1 MDYIKTFDSFNF
13 SIENLSKLNEAE
25 VDSLFQSAFK
35 SVLGG
40 AKLTDKPAAE
50 IKKDLE
56 SKLSSIKNN
65 YKDAL
70 SNYIKDKY
78 DAKWYSSIL
87 DIVAAPSSGFISVT
101 GAKKE
106 DTSSVKAR
114 EDAKSKFEQQPNG
127 KSLVEESPLV
137 AALIK
142 NVVLVALPDGLEL
155 KEGMNTKNISP
166 NTKSLTEMLYETSL
180 DHATKLFESATSGL
194 ESLSDISFEFETVG
208 DKIKKNDDN
217 LKKYRGELKDLA
229 NSNDVKDWNK
239 MIEMY
244 CIINT
249 LRAQQ
254 CALMA
259 AQAEYEFLSGS
270 FKKTFL
276 GDVEGYAQALFEIA
290 FFLLSSLVVS
300 KAINALGQ
308 TSFIQTLKETVS
320 SAAPTIIPGF
330 QSAMNKIMT
339 EVVNP
344 ASKNPLF
351 MAAVLG
357 AYTII
362 RGGQIAKELAFE
374 QSEQYLLLALEQF
387 IPTISAVNV
396 SLATCDNSFT
406 SISDVMNGK
415 SWSPKNIWKEA
426 LDGNLDEKEAYTK
439 RQLEKITSELYNL
452 TLAEIRS
459 ENSPLIKAVNS
470 MEVNTQIRSSL
481 TPDIIFNSPIRG
493 ATGLYTFMDKLG
505 LAGDWMKRIEDIF
518 DTIEK
523 PMIEKLEDLFISD
536 DVYTKFIN
544 KENPTHAALGGLIF
558 IAQSNVIIKNPT
570 LFMKILD
577 YKPEF
582 PDIKFLRASF
592 KASVEPLEIRPFPT
606 LVDFSEPEVESCGV
620 FVSIVDNKDN
630 IYKSRIGMLYFEKGL
645 ATLASEKGITGI
657 DGFSQLLQDYKFN
670 FVVVGNADVSGPQEQ
685 KRQGGFIGNRL
696 LSELRANTFVS
707 SVKKS
712 GDEKFSS
719 LGCGKMYARNY
730 PDYIKKDFST
740 SKIAELLGVSKT
752 DDSFRKNMA
761 NDRRIEVII
770 FPENV
775 DFQNFANNDPLIEKV
790 CKKPFSETDDD
801 KLIRMRGG
809 KWFID
814 KSAESKYSLIFPKRG
829 EKATNESNRT
839 YVMSF
844 DYFLNS

>member
-1 MDYIKTFDSFNF
+1 MEFIKTFESFNF
-13 SIENLSKLNEAE
+13 SIESLSKLNEAE

-40 AKLTDKPAAE
+40 AKLTDKPADE

-65 YKDAL
+65 YKSAL
-70 SNYIKDKY
+70 SDYIKDKY
-78 DAKWYSSIL
+78 DTKWYSSIL
-87 DIVAAPSSGFISVT
+87 DIVSAPNSGFISLV
-101 GAKKE
+101 GAKKD

-114 EDAKSKFEQQPNG
+114 EEAKTKFEQQSNG
-127 KSLVEESPLV
+127 KSLVEESPVV

-142 NVVLVALPDGLEL
+142 NVALVALPDGVEL
-155 KEGMNTKNISP
+155 KEGMNTKNVSP
-166 NTKSLTEMLYETSL
+166 NIKSLTEMLYETSL

-208 DKIKKNDDN
+208 DKIKKNDEN
-217 LKKYRGELKDLA
+217 LKKYRDELNALA
-229 NSNDVKDWNK
+229 KSDNTNDWNK

-276 GDVEGYAQALFEIA
+276 GNIEGYAKALFEIA
-290 FFLLSSLVVS
+290 FFLLSSLVVAKS
-300 KAINALGQ
+300 INALGK
-308 TSFIQTLKETVS
+308 TEFVQTLKETVS
-320 SAAPTIIPGF
+320 GAAPTIIPGF
-330 QSAMNKIMT
+330 QSAMNQIMT

-344 ASKNPLF
+344 VSKNPLF
-351 MAAVLG
+351 MGAVLG

-362 RGGQIAKELAFE
+362 RGGQIAKELDFE

-406 SISDVMNGK
+406 SITNLMNGK
-415 SWSPKNIWKEA
+415 AWDPKVIWGDA

-439 RQLEKITSELYNL
+439 RQLEKINSELYNL
-452 TLAEIRS
+452 TLAEIKS
-459 ENSPLIKAVNS
+459 EDSPLIKAVNS

-481 TPDIIFNSPIRG
+481 SPDIIFNSPIRG
-493 ATGLYTFMDKLG
+493 ATGLYSFMDKLG
-505 LAGDWMKRIEDIF
+505 LAGDWMKRIDDIF

-523 PMIEKLEDLFISD
+523 PMVEKLEDLFING

-558 IAQSNVIIKNPT
+558 IAQSNVILKNAP
-570 LFMKILD
+570 LFMKISA
-577 YKPEF
+577 YTPRPEK
-582 PDIKFLRASF
+582 IKFQSTSF
-592 KASVEPLEIRPFPT
+592 KARVEPIEINPIPT
-606 LVDFSEPEVESCGV
+606 IVDFSEPGVESCGV
-620 FVSIVDNKDN
+620 FLSIVDDKEN

-645 ATLASEKGITGI
+645 ATLASEKGTSGI

-685 KRQGGFIGNRL
+685 KRKGGFIGNRL
-696 LSELRANTFVS
+696 LSELRANTFIS

-712 GDEKFSS
+712 GDEKFSA

-730 PDYIKKDFST
+730 PEFIKKDFST
-740 SKIAELLGVSKT
+740 TKIAELLGVSKT
-752 DDSFRKNMA
+752 DDKFKKNMA

-770 FPENV
+770 FPENI

-790 CKKPFSETDDD
+790 CKKPFSEDDD
-801 KLIRMRGG
+801 NRLIRMRNG

-814 KSAESKYSLIFPKRG
+814 KSAESKYGLFFPKRG
-829 EKATNESNRT
+829 AKATNESNRT